1 MSKRDE
7 IIDIMF
13 FLFAEKGYN
22 ASMSDLAKLVKIKVP
37 SIYSHFSSKDEIILL
52 VIEKEINNYY
62 HFLNQIINDS
72 IDKNANCKET
82 LEAIY
87 FSVIEYFKCDN
98 RLRFWKNISLI
109 NNSELRKESKKLIA
123 FYEKAN
129 GSLYRSVFENGVK
142 NMEIT
147 GENLQGTMYLYL
159 ALIRGTLDV
168 AFISEDVVLS
178 IDDFAKMSWK
188 AYWEGQRKR

>member
-7 IIDIMF
+7 IIGIMF
-13 FLFAEKGYN
+13 FLFAEKGYS
-22 ASMSDLAKLVKIKVP
+22 ASMSDLAKLAKIKVP
-37 SIYSHFSSKDEIILL
+37 SIYSHFSSKDAIVLL
-52 VIEKEINNYY
+52 VIEKEIDNYY
-62 HFLNQIINDS
+62 QFLNQIINDS

-82 LEAIY
+82 LETIY

-109 NNSELRKESKKLIA
+109 NNADLRKESKKVIA
-123 FYEKAN
+123 FYEKTN

-188 AYWEGQRKR
+188 AYWEGLKKR

>member
-7 IIDIMF
+7 IIDIMYC
-13 FLFAEKGYN
+13 LFAEKGYN
-22 ASMSDLAKLVKIKVP
+22 ASMSDLAKLAKIKVP

-62 HFLNQIINDS
+62 SFLNQIINDS

-82 LEAIY
+82 LETIY

-109 NNSELRKESKKLIA
+109 NNADLRKESKKVIA
-123 FYEKAN
+123 FYEKTN

-188 AYWEGQRKR
+188 AYWEGLKKR

>member
-1 MSKRDE
+1 MQK
-7 IIDIMF
+7 
-13 FLFAEKGYN
+13 
-22 ASMSDLAKLVKIKVP
+22 
-37 SIYSHFSSKDEIILL
+37 
-52 VIEKEINNYY
+52 
-62 HFLNQIINDS
+62 
-72 IDKNANCKET
+72 T
-82 LEAIY
+82 LETIY

-109 NNSELRKESKKLIA
+109 NNLDLRKKSKKVIA

-147 GENLQGTMYLYL
+147 GENLQGNLYLYL

-168 AFISEDVVLS
+168 AFISEDIVLS
-178 IDDFAKMSWK
+178 IDDFAKLSWN

>member
-13 FLFAEKGYN
+13 FHFAEKGYN
-22 ASMSDLAKLVKIKVP
+22 ASMSDLAKLAKIKVP

-52 VIEKEINNYY
+52 VIEKEIENYY
-62 HFLNQIINDS
+62 QFLNQIINHS

-82 LEAIY
+82 LETIY

-98 RLRFWKNISLI
+98 RLRFWKHISLI
-109 NNSELRKESKKLIA
+109 NNSELRKKCKKIIA
-123 FYEKAN
+123 SYEKDN